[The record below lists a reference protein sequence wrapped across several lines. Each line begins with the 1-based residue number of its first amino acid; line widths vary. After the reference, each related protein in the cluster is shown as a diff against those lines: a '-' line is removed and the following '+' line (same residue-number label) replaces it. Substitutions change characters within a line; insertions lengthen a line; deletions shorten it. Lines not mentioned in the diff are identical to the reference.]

1 MKPNVMV
8 GKTIASVE
16 FIDKGDD
23 GIHIEFTDGT
33 VLSINERMQAGQ
45 IQVIYDGEFL
55 MSDWDLDDD
64 QE

>member
-1 MKPNVMV
+1 MNPNSMV
-8 GKTIASVE
+8 GKTIANVE

-23 GIHIEFTDGT
+23 GIHIEFTDGI

-55 MSDWDLDDD
+55 MSDWDLDDTN
-64 QE
+64 

>member
-1 MKPNVMV
+1 MNANIMV

-16 FIDKGDD
+16 FIDAGDE
-23 GIHIEFTDGT
+23 GIHIHFTDGT

-55 MSDWDLDDD
+55 DS
-64 QE
+64 EE

>member
-1 MKPNVMV
+1 MNPNSMV

>member
-8 GKTIASVE
+8 GKTIANVE
-16 FIDKGDD
+16 FIDKGDA

-55 MSDWDLDDD
+55 MSDWDLDDTN
-64 QE
+64 

>member
-1 MKPNVMV
+1 MNPNSMV
-8 GKTIASVE
+8 GKTIANVE

-55 MSDWDLDDD
+55 MSDWDLDDTN
-64 QE
+64 